1 MEFRI
6 EKDSLGEV
14 KVPADVYYGVQ
25 TQRAVDNF
33 QISGRTLPPE
43 MVWACATIK
52 KAAAIVHA
60 DLGLLDKKLSSAI
73 CSAADRIIAGELAD
87 NFVVDIYQAGAGT
100 SFHMNVN
107 EVIANLAIEALG
119 GKKGDYKLISPNDQV
134 NMAQSTN
141 DVVPTSIRLAC
152 LKVSVEL
159 IDSVNEL
166 SRAFAA
172 KSQEFADVITTG
184 RTHLQDAVP
193 ITVGQEFGGWA
204 HTTRKLRRRLSSAFN
219 RAGVLGLGGSAAGS
233 GLNCHPE
240 YQRRVVGV
248 LRQLTGFDLSADPNL
263 FAAMSSMDVFVDIAG
278 RMKMAALELLRISND
293 LRLLASG
300 PTSGI
305 WEILLPALQPGSSIM
320 PGKVNPVI
328 PEMTAMC
335 CFQVIGNEVCVNY
348 AAQAGQLQLNVMM
361 PVIAYNLVE
370 SARLLTNA
378 ARHLDKKCV
387 SGIQVNRERCREFF
401 EKSLGTATVLN
412 PVIGY
417 LNTAEVVKESMK
429 TGRSLKEI
437 ILERKI
443 LSAAELEKALDPER
457 ITKPG
462 ILKKEK

>member
-1 MEFRI
+1 VAFRI

-14 KVPADVYYGVQ
+14 KVPAEVYYGVQ

-33 QISGRTLPPE
+33 LISGRTLPAE
-43 MVWACATIK
+43 MVWACAMIK

-60 DLGLLDKKLSSAI
+60 ELGLLDKKMAEAI
-73 CSAADRIIAGELAD
+73 GSAADRIIAGELAD

-107 EVIANLAIEALG
+107 EVIANLAIESLG
-119 GKKGDYKLISPNDQV
+119 GKKGDYKILSPNDHV

-141 DVVPTSIRLAC
+141 DVVPTCIRLAC
-152 LKVSVEL
+152 LRVSGGL
-159 IDSVNEL
+159 TAALGEL
-166 SRAFAA
+166 SQAFAA
-172 KSQEFADVITTG
+172 KADQFKDVITTG

-204 HTTRKLRRRLSSAFN
+204 QVTRKLVRRLSTSFN
-219 RAGVLGLGGSAAGS
+219 RAGVLGIGGSAAGT

-240 YQRRVVGV
+240 YQGRIVGA

-278 RMKMAALELLRISND
+278 RMKLAALELLKISND

-328 PEMTAMC
+328 PEMTAMA
-335 CFQVIGNEVCVNY
+335 CFQVIGNDTCVNY

-361 PVIAYNLVE
+361 PVIAYNLIE
-370 SARLLTNA
+370 SARLLTNS

-387 SGIQVNRERCREFF
+387 SGIQVNRERCREYF

-443 LSAAELEKALDPER
+443 LTPEELEKALDPER

-462 ILKKEK
+462 ILEKEK

>member
-1 MEFRI
+1 MAFRI

-14 KVPADVYYGVQ
+14 KVPAEVYYGVQ

-33 QISGRTLPPE
+33 LISGRTLPAE
-43 MVWACATIK
+43 MVWACAMIK

-60 DLGLLDKKLSSAI
+60 ELGLLDKKMAEAI
-73 CSAADRIIAGELAD
+73 GSAADRIIAGELAD

-107 EVIANLAIEALG
+107 EVIANLAIESLG
-119 GKKGDYKLISPNDQV
+119 GKKGDYKILSPNDHV

-141 DVVPTSIRLAC
+141 DVVPTCIRLAC
-152 LKVSVEL
+152 LRVSGGL
-159 IDSVNEL
+159 TAALGEL
-166 SRAFAA
+166 SQAFAA
-172 KSQEFADVITTG
+172 KADQFKDVITTG

-204 HTTRKLRRRLSSAFN
+204 QVTRKLVRRLSTSFN
-219 RAGVLGLGGSAAGS
+219 RAGVLGIGGSAAGT

-240 YQRRVVGV
+240 YQGRIVGA

-278 RMKMAALELLRISND
+278 RMKLAALELLKISND

-328 PEMTAMC
+328 PEMTAMA
-335 CFQVIGNEVCVNY
+335 CFQVIGNDTCVNY

-361 PVIAYNLVE
+361 PVIAYNLIE
-370 SARLLTNA
+370 SA
-378 ARHLDKKCV
+378 
-387 SGIQVNRERCREFF
+387 
-401 EKSLGTATVLN
+401 
-412 PVIGY
+412 
-417 LNTAEVVKESMK
+417 
-429 TGRSLKEI
+429 
-437 ILERKI
+437 
-443 LSAAELEKALDPER
+443 
-457 ITKPG
+457 
-462 ILKKEK
+462 